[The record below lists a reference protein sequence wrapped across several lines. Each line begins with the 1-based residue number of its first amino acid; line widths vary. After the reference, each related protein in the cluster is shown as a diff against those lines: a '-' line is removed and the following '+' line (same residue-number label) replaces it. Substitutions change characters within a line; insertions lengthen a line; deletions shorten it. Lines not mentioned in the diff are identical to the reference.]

1 MAEILGMGI
10 THYPG
15 LTMQATLAGRL
26 PMFSQDPLLPERWKD
41 PANWPE
47 ELRAE
52 WGSDNGQAHSDE
64 HRAAL
69 IDNFRWARKEL
80 DAFNPDLVLVWA
92 DDQYENFH
100 EDCVPPF
107 AILAY
112 DHFESRPWQN
122 ARGPNA
128 WNEPP
133 ETVFE
138 FKGHRLA
145 GKYLATQLLQEG
157 FDIPYCLEP
166 RHYSMG
172 HGFRNT
178 ALYLDYDRTGFPYP
192 MLPVTVNSYG
202 RKLLAKGSPLAP
214 INEDDIVPPAPQ
226 PWRCFDLGSA
236 IARAMAASPWR
247 VALVA
252 SSSWS
257 HNFLTSRYD
266 YFHPDVPTD
275 RRYFEALVAGDYDLW
290 RNTPLEEVEA
300 AGHHEVLNWYC
311 LVGAM
316 KELGRKPDE
325 ARFLESWLCNSD
337 KVFTVF
343 RP

>member
-1 MAEILGMGI
+1 
-10 THYPG
+10 
-15 LTMQATLAGRL
+15 
-26 PMFSQDPLLPERWKD
+26 
-41 PANWPE
+41 
-47 ELRAE
+47 
-52 WGSDNGQAHSDE
+52 
-64 HRAAL
+64 
-69 IDNFRWARKEL
+69 
-80 DAFNPDLVLVWA
+80 
-92 DDQYENFH
+92 
-100 EDCVPPF
+100 
-107 AILAY
+107 
-112 DHFESRPWQN
+112 
-122 ARGPNA
+122 
-128 WNEPP
+128 
-133 ETVFE
+133 
-138 FKGHRLA
+138 
-145 GKYLATQLLQEG
+145 
-157 FDIPYCLEP
+157 
-166 RHYSMG
+166 
-172 HGFRNT
+172 
-178 ALYLDYDRTGFPYP
+178 
-192 MLPVTVNSYG
+192 MLPVTLNSYG